1 MRLSILSILS
11 IFNIQIFNYLV
22 ILSVR
27 LGCDILWIPAVTLHR
42 EKLKKKMRIFR
53 LLLIA
58 AMLVIGG
65 ANASAA
71 RQNVSEIK
79 GTVLDKATGEPLGW
93 TTVALM
99 RPDSTL
105 AAGATCDDKGA
116 YSLQAAPGE
125 YIIKASLIGYK
136 DSYKNVNVVTGL
148 NEIEP
153 LNMSEDTQSLGR
165 AQRRDRNR

>member
-1 MRLSILSILS
+1 MRLSILY

-42 EKLKKKMRIFR
+42 EKLKKKMRRFR

-99 RPDSTL
+99 RPDSKL

-153 LNMSEDTQSLGR
+153 LNMSEDTQSLVR

>member
-1 MRLSILSILS
+1 MRLSILS

-27 LGCDILWIPAVTLHR
+27 LGCDILWIPAVTSHR

-125 YIIKASLIGYK
+125 YIIKASLIGYE

-153 LNMSEDTQSLGR
+153 LNMSEDTQSLVR

>member
-1 MRLSILSILS
+1 LRLSILS

-42 EKLKKKMRIFR
+42 EKLKKKMRRFR

-153 LNMSEDTQSLGR
+153 LNMSEDTQSLVR

>member
-1 MRLSILSILS
+1 MRLSILS
-11 IFNIQIFNYLV
+11 IFNIQIFNHLV

-42 EKLKKKMRIFR
+42 EKLKKKMKIFR

-153 LNMSEDTQSLGR
+153 LNMSEDTQSLVR

>member
-1 MRLSILSILS
+1 MRLSILY

-27 LGCDILWIPAVTLHR
+27 LGCDILWIPAVTSHR
-42 EKLKKKMRIFR
+42 EKLKKKMKIFR

-153 LNMSEDTQSLGR
+153 LNMSEDTQSLVR

>member
-1 MRLSILSILS
+1 MRLSILS

-42 EKLKKKMRIFR
+42 EKLKKKMRRFR

-153 LNMSEDTQSLGR
+153 LNMSEDTQSLVR

>member
-1 MRLSILSILS
+1 
-11 IFNIQIFNYLV
+11 
-22 ILSVR
+22 
-27 LGCDILWIPAVTLHR
+27 
-42 EKLKKKMRIFR
+42 
-53 LLLIA
+53 
-58 AMLVIGG
+58 MLVIGG

-79 GTVLDKATGEPLGW
+79 GTVLDKATGGPLGW

-125 YIIKASLIGYK
+125 YIINSSFASEK
-136 DSYKNVNVVTGL
+136 
-148 NEIEP
+148 
-153 LNMSEDTQSLGR
+153 
-165 AQRRDRNR
+165 

>member
-1 MRLSILSILS
+1 MRLSILY

-125 YIIKASLIGYK
+125 YIIKASLIGYE

-153 LNMSEDTQSLGR
+153 LNMSEDTQSLVR

>member
-1 MRLSILSILS
+1 MRLSILY

-22 ILSVR
+22 ISSVR

-42 EKLKKKMRIFR
+42 EKLKKKMRRFR

-153 LNMSEDTQSLGR
+153 LNMSEDTQSVVR
-165 AQRRDRNR
+165 AQRRDRN

>member
-1 MRLSILSILS
+1 MRLSILS

-42 EKLKKKMRIFR
+42 EKLKKKMRRFR
-53 LLLIA
+53 LLLIS

-153 LNMSEDTQSLGR
+153 LNMSEDTQSLVR

>member
-1 MRLSILSILS
+1 MRLSILS

-42 EKLKKKMRIFR
+42 EKLKKKMRRFR

-65 ANASAA
+65 ANASAV

-153 LNMSEDTQSLGR
+153 LNMSEDTQSLVR

>member
-1 MRLSILSILS
+1 MSILS

-42 EKLKKKMRIFR
+42 EKSKKKMRRFR

-153 LNMSEDTQSLGR
+153 LNMSEDTQSLVR

>member
-1 MRLSILSILS
+1 MRLSILS

-27 LGCDILWIPAVTLHR
+27 LGCDILWIPAVTSHR
-42 EKLKKKMRIFR
+42 EKLKKKMRRFR

-125 YIIKASLIGYK
+125 YIIKASLIGYE

-153 LNMSEDTQSLGR
+153 LNMSEDTQSLVR

>member
-1 MRLSILSILS
+1 MRLSILS

-27 LGCDILWIPAVTLHR
+27 LGCDILWIPAVTSHR
-42 EKLKKKMRIFR
+42 EKLKKKMRRFR

-79 GTVLDKATGEPLGW
+79 GTVLDKATGGPLGW

-99 RPDSTL
+99 RPDNTL

-153 LNMSEDTQSLGR
+153 LNMSEDTQSLVR

>member
-1 MRLSILSILS
+1 MR
-11 IFNIQIFNYLV
+11 
-22 ILSVR
+22 R
-27 LGCDILWIPAVTLHR
+27 
-42 EKLKKKMRIFR
+42 FR
-53 LLLIA
+53 FLLIA
-58 AMLVIGG
+58 VLLVIGG
-65 ANASAA
+65 VNASAA

-93 TTVALM
+93 ATVALM

-153 LNMSEDTQSLGR
+153 LNMSEDTQSLVR

>member
-1 MRLSILSILS
+1 MRLSILY

-42 EKLKKKMRIFR
+42 EKLKKKMKIFR

-153 LNMSEDTQSLGR
+153 LNMSEDTQSLVR

>member
-1 MRLSILSILS
+1 MRLSILS

-42 EKLKKKMRIFR
+42 EKLKKKMIR

-71 RQNVSEIK
+71 RPI
-79 GTVLDKATGEPLGW
+79 LTGKDW
-93 TTVALM
+93 
-99 RPDSTL
+99 RP
-105 AAGATCDDKGA
+105 C
-116 YSLQAAPGE
+116 
-125 YIIKASLIGYK
+125 
-136 DSYKNVNVVTGL
+136 
-148 NEIEP
+148 
-153 LNMSEDTQSLGR
+153 
-165 AQRRDRNR
+165 

>member
-1 MRLSILSILS
+1 MR
-11 IFNIQIFNYLV
+11 
-22 ILSVR
+22 R
-27 LGCDILWIPAVTLHR
+27 
-42 EKLKKKMRIFR
+42 FR

-79 GTVLDKATGEPLGW
+79 GTVLDKATGAPLGW

-153 LNMSEDTQSLGR
+153 LNMSEDTQSLVR
-165 AQRRDRNR
+165 AQRRDRNRCRRNVLRRDRPLPYEGERQRKPKLQDGQDKHIRLCLSGNL

>member
-1 MRLSILSILS
+1 MRLR
-11 IFNIQIFNYLV
+11 LV
-22 ILSVR
+22 VI
-27 LGCDILWIPAVTLHR
+27 A
-42 EKLKKKMRIFR
+42 
-53 LLLIA
+53 IA
-58 AMLVIGG
+58 AILGG
-65 ANASAA
+65 ASASAA
-71 RQNVSEIK
+71 RQNAAEIK
-79 GTVLDKATGEPLGW
+79 GIVCDKSTGEPLGW

-136 DSYKNVNVVTGL
+136 DSYKNVNVATGL

-153 LNMSEDTQSLGR
+153 LNMSEDTQSLVR
-165 AQRRDRNR
+165 TQRRDRDR

>member
-1 MRLSILSILS
+1 MRLSILY

-27 LGCDILWIPAVTLHR
+27 LGCDILWIPTVTLHR

-79 GTVLDKATGEPLGW
+79 GTVLDKATGGPLGW

-153 LNMSEDTQSLGR
+153 LNMSEDTQSLVR

>member
-1 MRLSILSILS
+1 
-11 IFNIQIFNYLV
+11 
-22 ILSVR
+22 
-27 LGCDILWIPAVTLHR
+27 
-42 EKLKKKMRIFR
+42 
-53 LLLIA
+53 
-58 AMLVIGG
+58 MLVIGG

-79 GTVLDKATGEPLGW
+79 GTVLDKATGAPLGW

-125 YIIKASLIGYK
+125 YIIKASLIGYE

-153 LNMSEDTQSLGR
+153 LNMSEDTQSLVR

>member
-1 MRLSILSILS
+1 MRLSILS

-27 LGCDILWIPAVTLHR
+27 LVCDILCIPAVTSHR

-116 YSLQAAPGE
+116 YSLQAVPGE

-153 LNMSEDTQSLGR
+153 LNMSEDTQSLVR

>member
-1 MRLSILSILS
+1 MHLSILS

-42 EKLKKKMRIFR
+42 EKLKKKMRRFR

-79 GTVLDKATGEPLGW
+79 GTVLDKATGEPLRW

-153 LNMSEDTQSLGR
+153 LNMSEDTQSLVR

>member
-1 MRLSILSILS
+1 MRLSILY

-42 EKLKKKMRIFR
+42 EKLKKKMKIFR

-65 ANASAA
+65 ANASAV

-153 LNMSEDTQSLGR
+153 LNMSEDTQSLVR

>member
-1 MRLSILSILS
+1 MRLSILY

-42 EKLKKKMRIFR
+42 EKLKKKMRRFR

-116 YSLQAAPGE
+116 YSLHAAPGE

-153 LNMSEDTQSLGR
+153 LNMSEDTQSLVR

>member
-1 MRLSILSILS
+1 MRLSILS

-42 EKLKKKMRIFR
+42 EKLKKKMRRFR

-116 YSLQAAPGE
+116 YSLQATPGE

-153 LNMSEDTQSLGR
+153 LNMSEDTQSLVR

>member
-1 MRLSILSILS
+1 MSILS

-27 LGCDILWIPAVTLHR
+27 LGCDILWIPAVTSHR
-42 EKLKKKMRIFR
+42 EKLKKKMRRFR

-125 YIIKASLIGYK
+125 YIIKASLIGYE

-153 LNMSEDTQSLGR
+153 LNMSEDTQSLVR

>member
-1 MRLSILSILS
+1 MRLSILY

-65 ANASAA
+65 ANASAV

-153 LNMSEDTQSLGR
+153 LNMSEDTQSLVR

>member
-1 MRLSILSILS
+1 MRLSILS

-27 LGCDILWIPAVTLHR
+27 LGCDILWIPAVTSHR

-99 RPDSTL
+99 RPDNTL

-153 LNMSEDTQSLGR
+153 LNMSEDTQSLVR

>member
-1 MRLSILSILS
+1 
-11 IFNIQIFNYLV
+11 
-22 ILSVR
+22 
-27 LGCDILWIPAVTLHR
+27 
-42 EKLKKKMRIFR
+42 MRIFR

-116 YSLQAAPGE
+116 YSLQAVPGE
-125 YIIKASLIGYK
+125 YIINSSFASEK
-136 DSYKNVNVVTGL
+136 
-148 NEIEP
+148 
-153 LNMSEDTQSLGR
+153 
-165 AQRRDRNR
+165 

>member
-1 MRLSILSILS
+1 MR
-11 IFNIQIFNYLV
+11 
-22 ILSVR
+22 R
-27 LGCDILWIPAVTLHR
+27 
-42 EKLKKKMRIFR
+42 FR

-105 AAGATCDDKGA
+105 TAGATCDDKGA

-153 LNMSEDTQSLGR
+153 LNMSEDTQSLVR
-165 AQRRDRNR
+165 AQR

>member
-1 MRLSILSILS
+1 M
-11 IFNIQIFNYLV
+11 
-22 ILSVR
+22 
-27 LGCDILWIPAVTLHR
+27 
-42 EKLKKKMRIFR
+42 KIFR

-99 RPDSTL
+99 RPTVRWPPAPL
-105 AAGATCDDKGA
+105 AMTRERIPFRPR
-116 YSLQAAPGE
+116 Q
-125 YIIKASLIGYK
+125 
-136 DSYKNVNVVTGL
+136 VNIL
-148 NEIEP
+148 
-153 LNMSEDTQSLGR
+153 
-165 AQRRDRNR
+165 

>member
-1 MRLSILSILS
+1 MRLSILS

-42 EKLKKKMRIFR
+42 EKLKKKMRRFR

-79 GTVLDKATGEPLGW
+79 GTVLDKATGEPLRW

-153 LNMSEDTQSLGR
+153 LNMSEDTQSLVR